1 MLEAAYEITISL
13 VCVFVAGAMLGW
25 FLQECLNTRE
35 KIRETEKEL
44 CSWNVHNHPN
54 CRCSISLKDEDLG
67 DDDEQL

>member
-44 CSWNVHNHPN
+44 
-54 CRCSISLKDEDLG
+54 SLKDEDLG